1 MYPYKYN
8 TGTYI
13 SSVVH
18 TILSAYPHVS
28 FCNIHPT
35 AIRSKLLY
43 LFKSGKRSSR
53 LIKSLVPTCCL
64 TSNLFKNNEIKSL
77 QFIGFGSA
85 NSRIFAQARFES
97 CKNCNL
103 PQAP

>member
-18 TILSAYPHVS
+18 MYLFVT
-28 FCNIHPT
+28 FNPT

-77 QFIGFGSA
+77 QFIGWVQQILEYLLKPA
-85 NSRIFAQARFES
+85 LKVAKTAACRKPRD
-97 CKNCNL
+97 K
-103 PQAP
+103 